1 MLVAATRGAEEA
13 APASPPKQ
21 VSNSTGA
28 TNLDMSMMSA
38 TKKKIA
44 NKFNKIS
51 GAAQEEY

>member
-1 MLVAATRGAEEA
+1 
-13 APASPPKQ
+13 

-28 TNLDMSMMSA
+28 SNLDMSMMSA

-51 GAAQEEY
+51 GAAQEEYQKR